1 MLKKAV
7 KRIICVFIV
16 LAVMLVANGSISA
29 ARPEAANLKVVDL
42 SKWNNSIDWQKVS
55 LSVDGVIARIG
66 YRGSVYRDT
75 IAEDDLFYSH
85 YQGCST
91 YGIPFGC
98 YFYSLAVTVEEAVEE
113 AEWIIAT
120 LKKYN
125 CKPDLPIY
133 IDMEDYIVQN
143 ATTNRKRTDIA
154 KAFCR
159 TLFENGYYPGVY
171 ANKYWM
177 TDLLYP
183 EEFSDCSIWV
193 AQYADTC
200 TYKGSYDMWQYT
212 ESGSV
217 NGINGKVDINHC
229 YKDYS
234 TFIKKYGFNGYPGSV
249 DYKPDNQLPVDSA
262 KFGMYEITA
271 TSLNVRTGPG
281 TDYLSLGKL
290 KKGSQIYVYGVS
302 NGWGA
307 IRFGDSL
314 GWVSLSNA
322 YLKQLS
328 NHNSTQKGIGFY
340 SVAVDT
346 LNVRSG
352 PSTNYSRVD
361 KLNSG
366 EQIYVHQL
374 KEGWGAFYYG
384 DGSVGWVSVEHLA
397 FMGTVNFIGGEAQG
411 GMNHQ
416 LIAKGQSATLN
427 KNNFTC
433 DKLPFV
439 GWATQKDGKSVYA
452 DGAKITMGDTN
463 VVLYAVFDSGEFY
476 RWNESVT
483 VKGDMVYI
491 NSLMLTE
498 KDFGEKYIDVFDSA
512 KMTLTQNFKGVVG
525 TGTAVSVSNG
535 KVTDTFTVCLKG
547 DVNGDSMCDGLDMS
561 GLIELVNTQKGEYS
575 SAQLWAM
582 DMNSDGELDE
592 KDIEQYKN
600 IIFNGRILK

>member
-1 MLKKAV
+1 MLKKAI

-16 LAVMLVANGSISA
+16 FAVMLLANGSIIA
-29 ARPEAANLKVVDL
+29 AQPEDANLKIVDL
-42 SKWNNSIDWQKVS
+42 SKWNNSVDWQKVS

-66 YRGSVYRDT
+66 YRGSVYRDS

-91 YGIPFGC
+91 YNIPFGC
-98 YFYSLAVTVEEAVEE
+98 YFYSLAVTVDEAVEE
-113 AEWIIAT
+113 AEWIIET

-143 ATTNRKRTDIA
+143 ETTNRKRTDIA
-154 KAFCR
+154 KAFCQ

-171 ANKYWM
+171 ANKYWL

-183 EEFSDCSIWV
+183 AELSDCSIWV

-212 ESGSV
+212 ESGTV
-217 NGINGKVDINHC
+217 NGITGKVDINHC

-249 DYKPDNQLPVDSA
+249 DYEPDDETAVDTSEY
-262 KFGMYEITA
+262 GMYEITA
-271 TSLNVRTGPG
+271 VSLNVRTGPG
-281 TDYLSLGKL
+281 TEYLSLGKL
-290 KKGSQIYVYGVS
+290 KTGSQIYVYGVN

-314 GWVSLSNA
+314 GWISLNSA
-322 YLKQLS
+322 YSKQLA
-328 NHNSTQKGIGFY
+328 NHNSTEKGIGFY
-340 SVAVDT
+340 SVNADT

-352 PSTNYSRVD
+352 PSTSYSRVD

-366 EQIYVHQL
+366 EQIYIHQL
-374 KEGWGAFYYG
+374 KDGWGAFYYG
-384 DGSVGWVSVEHLA
+384 NGSTGWVTLDYLT
-397 FMGTVNFIGGEAQG
+397 FTGTVNFIGGSATG

-416 LIAKGQSATLN
+416 LVEIGKSAELN
-427 KNNFTC
+427 QNNFTL
-433 DKLPFV
+433 DNFDFA
-439 GWATQKDGKSVYA
+439 GWATQEDGKVAYS
-452 DGAKITMGDTN
+452 DGGTLTMGDSN
-463 VVLYAVFDSGEFY
+463 IVLYAVFDSGEFY
-476 RWNESVT
+476 RWADTVT
-483 VKGDMVYI
+483 VEGDVAYI
-491 NSLMLTE
+491 NSLMITE
-498 KDFGEKYIDVFDSA
+498 QSFSQQYLELADSA
-512 KMTLTQNFKGVVG
+512 KITVASSFKGVIG
-525 TGTAVSVSNG
+525 TGATVSISNG
-535 KVTDTFTVCLKG
+535 KRSDTFTICLKG

-561 GLIELVNTQKGEYS
+561 LLIELVNSGKKEYS
-575 SAQLWAM
+575 AVQLSAM
-582 DMNSDGELDE
+582 DLNCDGELDS